1 MFLNS
6 LRYSLPKQLRSI
18 TTTVPFVDRLNK
30 LNKLALNGGGDK
42 RIEAQHKKNKLTARE
57 RVGLLF
63 DENTFVEYDRF
74 MVHRCTNFGMD
85 KEHIYTDA
93 VITGHGKIKG

>member
-6 LRYSLPKQLRSI
+6 LRYALPKQTRSI
-18 TTTVPFVDRLNK
+18 SKTVPFVDRLNG

-57 RVGLLF
+57 RLALLF
-63 DENTFVEYDRF
+63 DEGTFTEYD
-74 MVHRCTNFGMD
+74 
-85 KEHIYTDA
+85 
-93 VITGHGKIKG
+93 